1 MMGEGKCFM
10 HMVLVV
16 RHLFQED
23 HKIPEAAVGTFL
35 RDSIQPFSM
44 DQQFQ
49 TKQHIFF
56 VYENDHSHGFREGW
70 RIKGLA
76 KMDQEMILDS
86 YLQMFPRVSRCRM
99 GTLSSMSYDDAILMP
114 FNRIRECGDALNEL
128 LKNGGEP
135 ASLNHIRCG
144 VKRRFPYSPHSACPC
159 CYISYIIRH
168 ACSTMVYVRMSL

>member
-114 FNRIRECGDALNEL
+114 FNRIQFRKSVKSVRQQGT
-128 LKNGGEP
+128 
-135 ASLNHIRCG
+135 
-144 VKRRFPYSPHSACPC
+144 VKRGLRTCSAWYKLYVDATRKNLSFDKVTAPC
-159 CYISYIIRH
+159 RYRI
-168 ACSTMVYVRMSL
+168 